1 MKIEYFKMI
10 TKNRDFVGILETFL
24 TAGNFFFLTLPGRRA
39 YSEINCRRLVK
50 TNTELI
56 NIVESQFFEPPW
68 VEQNLF
74 ELLGGLKNRG

>member
-1 MKIEYFKMI
+1 MI

-24 TAGNFFFLTLPGRRA
+24 TAGHFFFLRPFPAAGHIV
-39 YSEINCRRLVK
+39 EINCRRLVK